1 MPGSVAFQYLRAACE
16 AFPFA
21 SEAAHEH
28 RILTLGR
35 DQYLMLDPTTKQL
48 AREFETWMLP
58 RARGHSMDTIR
69 QIRDA
74 TWFRDNVSPWS
85 ISLGD
90 YLISLAEKYLKRSGG
105 HAALRTEPFIHEPL
119 EHFRWLS
126 LLLPSDLLVAAL
138 FATNPDVDP
147 ASDHVDLLTPHL
159 SRRLEQDVAETHLH
173 LNAAASFP
181 LVWIGLMSAMGKSD
195 HSNTFK
201 NLDACPFGDG
211 AAYLDRLTAAAS
223 TRLLLAMFL
232 REREAG
238 RFNGTFDDFVH
249 DEPGPFRDQIVAA
262 IAWPDAPHTFAET
275 CWKTLRAVA
284 FGKSSLNS
292 AEPATNSAEMAK
304 FYQHL
309 RQAPGGSTADEDP
322 LSGWFSKGPGE
333 SSAETRFTC
342 HALRYLCTKDGENDE
357 GFAIAFWQYQRI
369 RTITFR
375 YLVVEPGTSGLGWFK
390 KHFGRLSALQKCV
403 PGNGFETA
411 IDCTRRGI
419 GLSAIEMRTGPSA
432 NWEKL
437 LQRISE
443 ATMAN
448 LEDDRPE
455 VGLILHFMKER
466 NARKLKCRHA
476 DPRQAKYSYR
486 FGAYSVQ
493 LKKEADAIE
502 KVLQQCPEA
511 LVILRGIDVAS
522 DELAVPTWVFVRH
535 FARIRQASNDA
546 AAKLARRQ
554 PTWNVTPMRAT
565 FHAGEEYR
573 RLVEGLR
580 RMHELLE
587 FNILCAGDRIG
598 HGLAAGVDPQR
609 WAESND
615 VVLQPAED
623 RLDDLLW
630 ELDRYECGDFEV
642 DAARSEYVRATA
654 LKLAERIYPSTEGL
668 TLTNLSK
675 VRRKLFEIDFAND
688 SVKNLE
694 FGTSVDK
701 LLHSYLTDEGVF
713 LRGQKQEEVPVNR
726 SEVRMLD
733 VAGRWLRAQIASR
746 EITIEAN
753 PTSNLLINDMMA
765 INHHPA
771 FKFQPLPGTV
781 SDEEPLQLSINT
793 DDPIVFATSLGDEY
807 AYLYAALLRHGVGA
821 HNALAWISARKEDG
835 FRSRFTLPAS
845 AKKDVI
851 DEVVTACKHPNRA
864 T

>member
-1 MPGSVAFQYLRAACE
+1 MPGAVAFQYLRAACE

-21 SEAAHEH
+21 SEAAHKH
-28 RILTLGR
+28 RVFTLGR
-35 DQYLMLDPTTKQL
+35 DQYLTLDATTDKL

-58 RARGHSMDTIR
+58 RARGHSIDTIR

-74 TWFRDNVSPWS
+74 TWFRDNVSPCS
-85 ISLGD
+85 ISLAK

-138 FATNPDVDP
+138 FATNPDLDP
-147 ASDHVDLLTPHL
+147 ASDHIDLLTPHL

-181 LVWIGLMSAMGKSD
+181 LVWIGLMSAMGKTD
-195 HSNTFK
+195 HLKTFAA
-201 NLDACPFGDG
+201 LDDSPFGAG
-211 AAYLDRLTAAAS
+211 KAYLEALTAAAS

-232 REREAG
+232 RERRVSA
-238 RFNGTFDDFVH
+238 FNGSFDDFIH
-249 DEPGPFRDQIVAA
+249 DENGPFPDKVVAA
-262 IAWPDAPHTFAET
+262 IAWPAAPHTFAET

-292 AEPATNSAEMAK
+292 AEMAK

-309 RQAPGGSTADEDP
+309 RQAPEWFTADEDP
-322 LSGWFSKGPGE
+322 LAAWFSKAPGE

-342 HALRYLCTKDGENDE
+342 HALRYLRQKDHEKENQDD

-375 YLVVEPGTSGLGWFK
+375 YLVVEPGTGGLGWFR

-403 PGNGFETA
+403 PGPRFETA
-411 IDCTRRGI
+411 IHCTRRGI
-419 GLSAIEMRTGPSA
+419 GLSAIEMRTGPRDDS
-432 NWEKL
+432 KGL
-437 LQRISE
+437 LRLIRQASIPE
-443 ATMAN
+443 FKELN
-448 LEDDRPE
+448 RPE

-466 NARKLKCRHA
+466 NSRELKCLHS
-476 DPRQAKYSYR
+476 DPRQSAFSYR
-486 FGAYSVQ
+486 FGAYSAQ
-493 LKKEADAIE
+493 LKNKTDAIQE
-502 KVLQQCPEA
+502 VLHQCPET

-522 DELAVPTWVFVRH
+522 DELAVPTWVYARH
-535 FARIRQASNDA
+535 FTRIRQASNDA
-546 AAKLARRQ
+546 AATLARVR
-554 PTWNVTPMRAT
+554 PKWKVTPMRAT

-598 HGLAAGVDPQR
+598 HGLAAGTDPQR
-609 WAESND
+609 WAESNGL
-615 VVLQPAED
+615 VLQPAED

-630 ELDRYECGDFEV
+630 ELDRYERGDFAV

-654 LKLAERIYPSTEGL
+654 LQLAEKIYGSADGSTLANLLKARHKRHQKDFDEKPL
-668 TLTNLSK
+668 QNLSSDATP
-675 VRRKLFEIDFAND
+675 VE
-688 SVKNLE
+688 
-694 FGTSVDK
+694 K
-701 LLHSYLTDEGVF
+701 LLHLYLTDEGVF
-713 LRGQKQEEVPVNR
+713 LRSQEQIEVQTTK
-726 SEVRMLD
+726 SEVRMLE

-765 INHHPA
+765 IDHHPA

-845 AKKDVI
+845 AREDVI
-851 DEVVTACKHPNRA
+851 KDVVTACKNPNRA